1 VAGDNPSISPGPPE
15 IAASVGLQH
24 VSGAAPPLLVDAVA
38 LRWPAGVTTA
48 LAGVARVRGE
58 PAFSDADLCI
68 ATNAVI
74 SPGRDEMIEL
84 DEHQH

>member
-1 VAGDNPSISPGPPE
+1 VAGDNRRSAPALRKSRLPSGYSTCL
-15 IAASVGLQH
+15 ARQ
-24 VSGAAPPLLVDAVA
+24 PPLLVDAIA

-84 DEHQH
+84 DEEER